1 MSAVQSLS
9 GAKQTLEQASSS
21 YEDRL
26 RSKVSAAR
34 RSATQN
40 SSPSAH
46 SVERRQWRNDLGR
59 ARGPLCRRSGIVLMP
74 IRALR
79 SGPSTIFCRTA
90 EKFHWPVSNEDWQQ
104 SSLPT
109 LSAKHTKPDYAALGA
124 RHQQVHH
131 YKKWL
136 ESLSPESSL
145 LGAEQAGWATLRGGT
160 RPKSPER
167 KFRVCGRVG
176 HRRRKI
182 HIQRSRIVP

>member
-1 MSAVQSLS
+1 MTRGLRTVKILRTKAYRLWLGERRLFELARLPGMSAVQSLS
-9 GAKQTLEQASSS
+9 GAKQTLEQASAS

-26 RSKVSAAR
+26 CSKVSAAR

-46 SVERRQWRNDLGR
+46 SLERRQWRNDLGR

-131 YKKWL
+131 YKKGW
-136 ESLSPESSL
+136 SL
-145 LGAEQAGWATLRGGT
+145 LALKLAAWR
-160 RPKSPER
+160 
-167 KFRVCGRVG
+167 
-176 HRRRKI
+176 
-182 HIQRSRIVP
+182 